1 MVNRDRTTGST
12 WLRLI
17 ILGLLVVGGLAA
29 QSVSFGSFNWTGSP
43 SNPTLVGGYM
53 DIGASADAQA
63 AVAGPGT
70 VTISWEAYSGAGAFY
85 IQTAPGDLVPLAQGG
100 GTFTMSVTGGDLVLL
115 HMGRQ
120 LHHHGNFY
128 RDPTTGL
135 AASGHRGWNNYG
147 NFYRD
152 PTAGLVITQANFK
165 AVPFDAGFGVPL
177 CAAFG
182 FAIPAVKRLRKRSSL
197 LA

>member
-1 MVNRDRTTGST
+1 MVNRNRTTGST

-17 ILGLLVVGGLAA
+17 VLGLLVVGGLAA

-53 DIGASADAQA
+53 DIGANADAQA

-85 IQTAPGDLVPLAQGG
+85 IQTAPGNLKTLAPGG
-100 GTFTMSVTGGDLVLL
+100 GTLTTSVTGGNLILL
-115 HMGRQ
+115 YASVPG
-120 LHHHGNFY
+120 
-128 RDPTTGL
+128 TG
-135 AASGHRGWNNYG
+135 S
-147 NFYRD
+147 
-152 PTAGLVITQANFK
+152 LVITQANFK

-182 FAIPAVKRLRKRSSL
+182 FAIPAIKRLRKRSSS